1 MGVGKVGLSTI
12 SVQVSPIHVDN
23 DLLSKDHSAYL
34 LHNHLVLK
42 FGILKTSCMPVSY
55 CESTMVLQDYTVVV
69 VLANN
74 VLCVGCAWSSTS
86 GI

>member
-12 SVQVSPIHVDN
+12 SVQVSPIHIDN

-42 FGILKTSCMPVSY
+42 FGTENQLHATYGTAGLYSGPCSC
-55 CESTMVLQDYTVVV
+55 Q
-69 VLANN
+69 
-74 VLCVGCAWSSTS
+74 
-86 GI
+86 